1 MWPFHPVICDER
13 QLLYELL
20 FVPNYEGL
28 TFRAGKRLMK
38 NLVSDGKTVVDN
50 YRQKLGQ
57 LRDKFLGEV
66 IVTVE
71 INVFRILAEMKEVNE
86 NIQGI
91 GEYHVLKHS

>member
-1 MWPFHPVICDER
+1 
-13 QLLYELL
+13 
-20 FVPNYEGL
+20 
-28 TFRAGKRLMK
+28 MK

-50 YRQKLGQ
+50 YRQALGK
-57 LRDKFLGEV
+57 LRDDFLGEV

-91 GEYHVLKHS
+91 GENHIFKLN